1 MNPSAGHIP
10 DSLNRIVEAADELF
24 APYGDEADVYV
35 VESILHREIGRMALQ
50 ARSGAIRPP
59 RPEEGA
65 SPACSADRN
74 DSGLLIEAIAERSA
88 LLIAGLGG
96 DAASNIEAAIH
107 NVIAYRAAIAQAT
120 CVEPPGVR
128 AIRHALAFPVR
139 FRVLGSRGSSGRF
152 RLGTGSDVAG

>member
-1 MNPSAGHIP
+1 MNLSAGHIP
-10 DSLNRIVEAADELF
+10 DSLNRIVEAADDLF

-59 RPEEGA
+59 RA

-107 NVIAYRAAIAQAT
+107 NVIARRGASSRRA
-120 CVEPPGVR
+120 VG
-128 AIRHALAFPVR
+128 IRSVGKTEGRQGFPN
-139 FRVLGSRGSSGRF
+139 SP
-152 RLGTGSDVAG
+152 

>member
-1 MNPSAGHIP
+1 MNLSAGHIP
-10 DSLNRIVEAADELF
+10 DSLNRIVEAADDLF
-24 APYGDEADVYV
+24 ALYGDEADVYV

-59 RPEEGA
+59 RPEKGA

-107 NVIAYRAAIAQAT
+107 NVIARRGASSRRA
-120 CVEPPGVR
+120 VG
-128 AIRHALAFPVR
+128 IRSVGKTEGRQGFPN
-139 FRVLGSRGSSGRF
+139 SP
-152 RLGTGSDVAG
+152 

>member
-1 MNPSAGHIP
+1 MNLSAGHIP
-10 DSLNRIVEAADELF
+10 DSLNRIVEAADDLF

-59 RPEEGA
+59 RPEKGA

-96 DAASNIEAAIH
+96 RRGIEH
-107 NVIAYRAAIAQAT
+107 RGRHPQRYSQAR
-120 CVEPPGVR
+120 CVEPPGGWDP
-128 AIRHALAFPVR
+128 F
-139 FRVLGSRGSSGRF
+139 GR
-152 RLGTGSDVAG
+152 

>member
-1 MNPSAGHIP
+1 MNLRAGHLP
-10 DSLNRIVEAADELF
+10 DSLTRSVAAADALF
-24 APYGDEADVYV
+24 APDGDEADVYV

-59 RPEEGA
+59 RPEKGA

-107 NVIAYRAAIAQAT
+107 NVIARRGASSRRA
-120 CVEPPGVR
+120 VG
-128 AIRHALAFPVR
+128 IRSVGKTEGRQGFPN
-139 FRVLGSRGSSGRF
+139 SP
-152 RLGTGSDVAG
+152 

>member
-1 MNPSAGHIP
+1 MNLSAGHIP
-10 DSLNRIVEAADELF
+10 DSLNRIVEAADDLF

-59 RPEEGA
+59 QPEKGA

-107 NVIAYRAAIAQAT
+107 NVIARRGASSRRA
-120 CVEPPGVR
+120 VG
-128 AIRHALAFPVR
+128 IRSVGKTEGRQGFPN
-139 FRVLGSRGSSGRF
+139 SP
-152 RLGTGSDVAG
+152 